1 MAKQKSKAKTPR
13 DLNDLEITQ
22 QLREAEEKSFRIKFQ
37 MSMGQTDGLKRL
49 REMKKDRARLLT
61 VRRERELASAGAK

>member
-1 MAKQKSKAKTPR
+1 
-13 DLNDLEITQ
+13 
-22 QLREAEEKSFRIKFQ
+22 
-37 MSMGQTDGLKRL
+37 LKRL